1 MIVLLFMS
9 SEIPRYV
16 FTFGILLSLYY
27 VVGLSVYLI
36 ISIICIQNHLLLGLF
51 FCLVF
56 LEL

>member
-36 ISIICIQNHLLLGLF
+36 I
-51 FCLVF
+51 
-56 LEL
+56 